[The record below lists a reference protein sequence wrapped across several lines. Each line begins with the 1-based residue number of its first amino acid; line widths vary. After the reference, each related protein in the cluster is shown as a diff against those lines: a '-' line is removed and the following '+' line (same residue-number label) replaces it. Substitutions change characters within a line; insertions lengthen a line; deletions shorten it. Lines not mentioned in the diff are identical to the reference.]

1 MRSGTVE
8 NARPMTRSSIVILLA
23 AVALSVPARAAEEGH
38 HEHHHHVSV
47 VGGAA
52 FKTEKPKS
60 SFFLGAEYEYKFNPK
75 FGIGVYYEETLGD
88 FDLQAFGGL
97 LIWHPTSGLKLATGA
112 AVERKF
118 GERKNKA
125 LIRLQVAYDFH
136 SGNVS
141 YGPMFAWDLI
151 EDQTNVIYLGF
162 GVGFGF

>member
-1 MRSGTVE
+1 
-8 NARPMTRSSIVILLA
+8 MTRTIFPALTLAILALA
-23 AVALSVPARAAEEGH
+23 NPLRAADAGH
-38 HEHHHHVSV
+38 HDHHHHVAV
-47 VGGAA
+47 AGGGA
-52 FKTEKPKS
+52 FKGEKPKS
-60 SFFLGAEYEYKFNPK
+60 AWFLGLEYEYRFNPK

-162 GVGFGF
+162 GVGFEF